1 MDKLSHSSPYLDL
14 AGLDQL
20 RTKARQQDDE
30 GLRQVAQQFEGIFVQ
45 MLMSSMRDA
54 NAAFTAD
61 SPFNSQYT
69 RFYEQMRDQQLSVEL
84 GAKGA
89 LGLAELM
96 VQQLSPSS
104 QGITPASVLRGGLDS
119 QPSPLL
125 PGVTTKAIP
134 LATAATLAPQTAG
147 PSIEMTAPPAEQAVV
162 GMTPTVKTLSPTL
175 PAAKDQSD
183 LVTSTSPWP
192 ERGITLPQAPDV
204 RELNA
209 AGQLAVTESQPAE
222 SVATFSSQAEF
233 VLRLYPLAQKAARSL
248 GTQPEV
254 LLAQSALETG
264 WGQKMVRRINGEPS
278 NNLFNIKADSR
289 WQGDRASVQTL
300 EFQQGVAVRQRADFR
315 VYDSLDQS
323 FDDFVRFISSD
334 RYQSAREA
342 AHNPEGFIRGL
353 QDAGY
358 ATDPAYTD
366 KVMQVLKSVLATRQ
380 QERGDE

>member
-104 QGITPASVLRGGLDS
+104 QGITPASVLRSGLDS

-125 PGVTTKAIP
+125 PGGRAK
-134 LATAATLAPQTAG
+134 
-147 PSIEMTAPPAEQAVV
+147 
-162 GMTPTVKTLSPTL
+162 LS
-175 PAAKDQSD
+175 
-183 LVTSTSPWP
+183 
-192 ERGITLPQAPDV
+192 
-204 RELNA
+204 
-209 AGQLAVTESQPAE
+209 
-222 SVATFSSQAEF
+222 
-233 VLRLYPLAQKAARSL
+233 
-248 GTQPEV
+248 
-254 LLAQSALETG
+254 
-264 WGQKMVRRINGEPS
+264 
-278 NNLFNIKADSR
+278 
-289 WQGDRASVQTL
+289 
-300 EFQQGVAVRQRADFR
+300 
-315 VYDSLDQS
+315 
-323 FDDFVRFISSD
+323 
-334 RYQSAREA
+334 
-342 AHNPEGFIRGL
+342 H
-353 QDAGY
+353 
-358 ATDPAYTD
+358 
-366 KVMQVLKSVLATRQ
+366 
-380 QERGDE
+380 